1 MYIPQIK
8 EKHSLVDLA
17 RYGTRSRKNIH
28 PDVLIGLHP
37 CPPLFKEGDILDAN
51 AVLNLIK
58 SLDPSKNNQY
68 EEIKTLVKRNKEQAE
83 KAIKAVS
90 DREEQL
96 ENVVEELEQK
106 HDQDI
111 QEVKQYVVQE
121 VDKAKAIVVY
131 DENDENLLVYNVKH
145 E

>member
-37 CPPLFKEGDILDAN
+37 CPPIFKEGDILDAN

-83 KAIKAVS
+83 KAIKAVL

-106 HDQDI
+106 HDRDI
-111 QEVKQYVVQE
+111 QDLRQYVVSE

-131 DENDENLLVYNVKH
+131 DENDENLLVYNVKT
-145 E
+145 

>member
-37 CPPLFKEGDILDAN
+37 YPPIFKEGDILDAN
-51 AVLNLIK
+51 AILNIL
-58 SLDPSKNNQY
+58 NNTKVGKGFEDLSNQ
-68 EEIKTLVKRNKEQAE
+68 IKRNKEQTE
-83 KAIKAVS
+83 NLVKTVL
-90 DREEQL
+90 DREENL

-106 HDQDI
+106 HDRDI
-111 QEVKQYVVQE
+111 QDVKQYVVSE

>member
-37 CPPLFKEGDILDAN
+37 CPPVYKEGDILDAN
-51 AVLNLIK
+51 AILNIINNIPATNNKKYEDLI
-58 SLDPSKNNQY
+58 S
-68 EEIKTLVKRNKEQAE
+68 IIKRNKEQIE
-83 KAIKAVS
+83 KSVKEIS

-96 ENVVEELEQK
+96 ENTVEELEHK
-106 HDQDI
+106 YDQDI
-111 QEVKQYVVQE
+111 QDLRQYVVE
-121 VDKAKAIVVY
+121 EIDNSKAVVGY
-131 DENDENLLVYNVKH
+131 DGDDEALLIYNVRT
-145 E
+145 

>member
-37 CPPLFKEGDILDAN
+37 CPPIFKEGDILDAN

-83 KAIKAVS
+83 KAIKTVL

-111 QEVKQYVVQE
+111 QDLKQYVVSE

>member
-68 EEIKTLVKRNKEQAE
+68 EEIKTIVKRNKEQAE
-83 KAIKAVS
+83 KAIKTVS

-106 HDQDI
+106 HNRDI
-111 QEVKQYVVQE
+111 QDVKQYVVSE

>member
-83 KAIKAVS
+83 RAIKDVL

-96 ENVVEELEQK
+96 ENVVGELEQK

-111 QEVKQYVVQE
+111 QDLKQYVVSE
-121 VDKAKAIVVY
+121 VDNAKAIVVY
-131 DENDENLLVYNVKH
+131 DESDENLLVYNIKH

>member
-37 CPPLFKEGDILDAN
+37 YPPVYKEGDILDAN
-51 AVLNLIK
+51 AVLNLID
-58 SLDPSKNNQY
+58 SSDPGKNKKY
-68 EEIKTLVKRNKEQAE
+68 EELANSVKRNKEQAE
-83 KAIKAVS
+83 SWIQGIS

-96 ENVVEELEQK
+96 ENVVEELGQKQEQ
-106 HDQDI
+106 DVQDI
-111 QEVKQYVVQE
+111 KRYVAEE
-121 VDKAKAIVVY
+121 VDKAKAIIVY
-131 DENDENLLVYNVKH
+131 DGDDENLLIYNVKT
-145 E
+145 

>member
-37 CPPLFKEGDILDAN
+37 CPPLFREGDILDAN

-68 EEIKTLVKRNKEQAE
+68 EEVKTLVKRNKEQAE
-83 KAIKAVS
+83 RAIKDVL

-96 ENVVEELEQK
+96 ENIVGELEQK
-106 HDQDI
+106 HDRDI
-111 QEVKQYVVQE
+111 QEVKQYVVQK